1 MISALQRLKSEA
13 GLPDEMPDSMQAFGI
28 TSGGVRSGIKRLFA
42 SHPPLDERIDALRSR
57 AYQ

>member
-1 MISALQRLKSEA
+1 
-13 GLPDEMPDSMQAFGI
+13 MQAFGI
-28 TSGGVRSGIKRLFA
+28 TSGVRSGIKRLFA